1 VTNWTW
7 RGSYLKWS
15 FQFDHRCSLP
25 VFFGETRS
33 GGTSGWGTVYQLEL
47 SGSNWV
53 ENVLHSFQIG
63 SDGVIPHFRFDL
75 SN

>member
-1 VTNWTW
+1 ME
-7 RGSYLKWS
+7 
-15 FQFDHRCSLP
+15 LP
-25 VFFGETRS
+25 VRSSVQSAVFFGETRS